1 MLYLTIS
8 FIFNVINYN
17 YLDQFKAPCFH
28 SWINPINKI
37 KIKIILV
44 KDHHQILEVLIITT
58 IGRIKAIST
67 SKIKKI
73 IVIRKNRMEKGN
85 REEFIG
91 SNPHS
96 KGDVFSRS
104 FKDFLERIDAKYIT
118 TIAMIKIIIDI
129 IYKVIITYTKI
140 FRPYDWKSNI
150 LLYYISLSTSS
161 VNRNI

>member
-8 FIFNVINYN
+8 FLILF

-28 SWINPINKI
+28 SWNKPINKI
-37 KIKIILV
+37 IIKIILV
-44 KDHHQILEVLIITT
+44 IVHQIILEFLNNII
-58 IGRIKAIST
+58 IGKIRAIST

-73 IVIRKNRMEKGN
+73 IVIKKNRIENGI

-104 FKDFLERIDAKYIT
+104 FIVFFANKEAKYIT
-118 TIAMIKIIIDI
+118 IIAINIIIIDI
-129 IYKVIITYTKI
+129 KYKFMIIYIKI
-140 FRPYDWKSNI
+140 FKPYDWKSYI
-150 LLYYISLSTSS
+150 LLYYINLSTSS
-161 VNRNI
+161 INRNI